1 MKGRAEGGFVENFKD
16 GGRERLRQAEKAA
29 KKFDGDRHAKCQ
41 HGFGKDTAK
50 GS

>member
-1 MKGRAEGGFVENFKD
+1 MQGRAEGGFAEDFKD
-16 GGRERLRQAEKAA
+16 GGRERLRQAEKIAN
-29 KKFDGDRHAKCQ
+29 KCDGHRHAKCR